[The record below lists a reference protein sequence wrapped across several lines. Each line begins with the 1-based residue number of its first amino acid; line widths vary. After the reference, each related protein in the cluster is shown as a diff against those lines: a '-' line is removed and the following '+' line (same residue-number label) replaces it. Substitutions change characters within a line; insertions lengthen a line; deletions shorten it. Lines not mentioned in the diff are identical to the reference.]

1 MAALLKISANSSRE
15 IRATVQ
21 GLKLFPNEYRK
32 WLRGETQK
40 MALPAWN
47 EELGKRSASNVQRRV
62 LVSTARVSVSDQN
75 VMLKSATVGRS
86 LNGPGSKPSD
96 LAAAEEFGGD
106 RAKVT
111 TYRTRS
117 SKGKTYNVTRHTQRQ
132 LPTRRRGGYVVYPAA
147 SEIIPRV
154 ASLWVQTFVRTIYEA
169 IERK

>member
-1 MAALLKISANSSRE
+1 MAQLLKISANSSRE

-32 WLRGETQK
+32 WLRKETQQ
-40 MALPAWN
+40 MALPAWQ
-47 EELGKRSASNVQRRV
+47 EELSKRPATVPQSAI
-62 LVSTARVSVSDQN
+62 LVRTARVSVSDQN

-86 LNGPGSKPSD
+86 LAGGAKPST
-96 LAAAEEFGGD
+96 LAAAEEFGGNRD
-106 RAKVT
+106 KVR

-117 SKGKTYNVTRHTQRQ
+117 RKGNSYNVTRHTQRQ
-132 LPTRRRGGYVVYPAA
+132 LPTRRRNGYVVYPAA

-154 ASLWVQTFVRTIYEA
+154 AKLWVQTFVRTIYEA